1 MNILKPPQKIK
12 NVKIQVFQVL
22 KNVFA
27 DRVFEAPDDYRMEKW
42 KFVFLPFL
50 TFSFIII

>member
-27 DRVFEAPDDYRMEKW
+27 DRVFEAPDDYKMEKMEIC
-42 KFVFLPFL
+42 FFCLF
-50 TFSFIII
+50 